1 MTNLDQHP
9 QPGSGMIPQPGLAIW
24 FTGLSGSGKTTIGR
38 ILEAKLRM
46 GSRNVKLLDGDIL
59 RDGLN
64 NNLGFSLLDRYE
76 NIRRAAEVSKLFV
89 QSGFITINCFITPTH
104 ELQQMVERIIGA
116 GHLLTVYLNTPVEV
130 CEARDVKG
138 LYRKAR
144 HGFIPE
150 FTGISSP
157 FEPPVHHDVVVP
169 THALSVD
176 EAVDKVMEVVLRRLD
191 HPHEAR

>member
-1 MTNLDQHP
+1 MAINDRLHSTEAAAVLP
-9 QPGSGMIPQPGLAIW
+9 QGIAIW

-38 ILEAKLRM
+38 ILESKLRL

-64 NNLGFSLLDRYE
+64 NNLGFTLSDRYE

-104 ELQQMVERIIGA
+104 ELQQMVERIIGPA
-116 GHLLTVYLNTPVEV
+116 HLLSVYLNTPVEV
-130 CEARDVKG
+130 CEERDVKG
-138 LYRKAR
+138 LYKKAR
-144 HGFIPE
+144 HGIIQE

-157 FEPPVHHDVVVP
+157 FEPPAQSHLVVP
-169 THALSVD
+169 THSLSID
-176 EAVDKVMEVVLRRLD
+176 EAVDIVMDAVLKRLD
-191 HPHEAR
+191 QLG